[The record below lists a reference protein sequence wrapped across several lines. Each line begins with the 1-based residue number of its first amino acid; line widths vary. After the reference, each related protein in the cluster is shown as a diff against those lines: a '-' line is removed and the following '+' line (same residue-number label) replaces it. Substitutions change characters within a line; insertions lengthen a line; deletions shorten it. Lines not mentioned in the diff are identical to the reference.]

1 MFWLILQLIILVTLL
16 YYYINSKYSYWSS
29 RNVRGPF
36 SIFPFGNLLSRV
48 RVQPQVIE
56 LEYMK
61 KYGKVY
67 GSYSGLLPVLSIID
81 AEDIKQVLIKDFQH
95 FADRR
100 VLNTY
105 NTVFN
110 RNLFQVEGEDWKRI
124 RSIVSPAFTSG
135 KLKGMYGI
143 MNIAIEKLM
152 SYMEERTKRG
162 GLVNTKKVISGF
174 TIDIIAS
181 TGFATET
188 NANDDRAKESP
199 FVKNGLNLFNF
210 NPLKIA
216 SILALPRP
224 ILDFLGFTVPF
235 PEDSINFFINL
246 TRQIVLERKKNNV
259 KRNDLIQL
267 MIDTYALEFDGDKDD
282 YSHLMAVMDEKETLT
297 EQKQHSTKMK
307 KTLDETEIISQAVL
321 FFIAGFETT
330 ASVLTTIFFEFAHNK
345 EIQERLFEEVLTI
358 AKNTDTSNLDEYF
371 DQLLKNA
378 PYLNAVVSEA
388 IRKYPPVVR
397 LERRVGS
404 DGIKVAGIPVDKGVL
419 IEIPTYAV
427 HHNPEVYPNP
437 EVFNPD
443 RFMPENKHLLVPYT
457 YIGFGD
463 GPRNCIGMRFALQEI
478 KLCLGQI
485 VQKYQFC
492 KAPDTPKTLSFKK
505 GSPMLNTLP
514 FFVKIS
520 KR

>member
-1 MFWLILQLIILVTLL
+1 
-16 YYYINSKYSYWSS
+16 YINSKYSYWSS

-174 TIDIIAS
+174 TIDI
-181 TGFATET
+181 
-188 NANDDRAKESP
+188 
-199 FVKNGLNLFNF
+199 
-210 NPLKIA
+210 
-216 SILALPRP
+216 
-224 ILDFLGFTVPF
+224 
-235 PEDSINFFINL
+235 
-246 TRQIVLERKKNNV
+246 
-259 KRNDLIQL
+259 
-267 MIDTYALEFDGDKDD
+267 
-282 YSHLMAVMDEKETLT
+282 
-297 EQKQHSTKMK
+297 
-307 KTLDETEIISQAVL
+307 
-321 FFIAGFETT
+321 
-330 ASVLTTIFFEFAHNK
+330 VLTTIFFEFAHNK

-463 GPRNCIGMRFALQEI
+463 GKSYSHDYHIGMRFALQEI